1 MFRDQQVAVFP
12 AIVRCSMQIRIG
24 SRQSPLARWQAH
36 WVAEQL
42 TRLGHQV
49 EILWITTTGDVT
61 QGALT
66 QQGGS
71 GLFTKEIQRAVL
83 DGRCDL
89 AVHSLKDLPT
99 EPVDGLTLAA
109 VPPREDPRDALVTL
123 TPIDSIFALP
133 KGGRI
138 GSGSP
143 RRAAQLRK
151 LRPDLEVVPI
161 RGNVDTRLRK
171 LQDEGLD
178 AILLATA
185 GLKRLAVEQHAI
197 LSLPTEQMLPAVGQ
211 AALGLEIAAD
221 RGDLKDALA
230 ELDDPATHQAV
241 LAERSM
247 LRALRGGCLAPVAA
261 LAACQSGRITLRGA
275 VFDLDGSRSVQ
286 TTAESVD
293 GDPIA
298 LGQLAA
304 KLLISGGSSRFIAP
318 HRPDP
323 TTPGRSG

>member
-1 MFRDQQVAVFP
+1 MFRDQQVAVFL

-197 LSLPTEQMLPAVGQ
+197 LPLPTDQMLPAVGQ

-318 HRPDP
+318 LRPDP

>member
-1 MFRDQQVAVFP
+1 MAQ
-12 AIVRCSMQIRIG
+12 
-24 SRQSPLARWQAH
+24 WQAH
-36 WVAEQL
+36 WVKEQL
-42 TRLGHQV
+42 TQLGHAV
-49 EILWITTTGDVT
+49 EILWITTSGDVT

-99 EPVDGLTLAA
+99 EPVEGLMLAA
-109 VPPREDPRDALVTL
+109 VPPREDPRDALVTNS
-123 TPIDSIFALP
+123 PVDSIFSLP

-171 LQDEGLD
+171 LSEEGFD

-185 GLKRLAVEQHAI
+185 GLKRLGVEHPAI
-197 LSLPTEQMLPAVGQ
+197 LPLPTDQMLPAVGQ
-211 AALGLEIAAD
+211 AALGLEIASD
-221 RGDLKDALA
+221 RIDLKNALA
-230 ELDDPATHQAV
+230 ALNDPSTHQSV

-261 LAACQSGRITLRGA
+261 LASCQASGKITLRGA

-286 TTAESVD
+286 TTVESVD

-304 KLLISGGSSRFIAP
+304 KLLISGGSDHFISP
-318 HRPDP
+318 LRPNS
-323 TTPGRSG
+323 TFPG